1 MRLETALQALLVF
14 GLLPAWL
21 AAGFADWLCHRKA
34 HIERTSGPGESRLHF
49 LLQLEMAVPVIAALF
64 FEINT
69 SLLAFMTVAVLAH
82 TATSLWDTYVAQPRR
97 HISPVEQHVHSWLD
111 MLPVFALVLVYT
123 LNFPEDPPDWTLRP
137 RATPLPAVGVFAT
150 LALFAVAFAFIG
162 EEWLR
167 GIRASRLRD

>member
-34 HIERTSGPGESRLHF
+34 DIERTSGPRESRLHL
-49 LLQLEMAVPVIAALF
+49 LLQLEIAIPVIAALF

-69 SLLAFMTVAVLAH
+69 LLLAFMTVAVLAH

-123 LNFPEDPPDWTLRP
+123 LHFPEDPPDWTLRP
-137 RATPLPAVGVFAT
+137 RATPRSR
-150 LALFAVAFAFIG
+150 
-162 EEWLR
+162 R
-167 GIRASRLRD
+167 G